1 MENINFNMVDLVSIA
16 GGLGVIVGS
25 VVAIVK
31 WYKTHFSD
39 RFENIEERLETIET
53 MEKNYRIE
61 LKDSKDERLI
71 LLEAVLACLKG
82 LQEQGI
88 DGPVTKG
95 IEKVEKYMMEKTH
108 K

>member
-1 MENINFNMVDLVSIA
+1 MENININGAEFVSIV

-25 VVAIVK
+25 IVAIIK
-31 WYKTHFSD
+31 WYKIHFSD
-39 RFENIEERLETIET
+39 RFENIEERLDTIED
-53 MEKNYRIE
+53 MEKQYRKE
-61 LKDSKDERLI
+61 LQDSKDERLI

>member
-1 MENINFNMVDLVSIA
+1 MENINFNMGEFVSIV
-16 GGLGVIVGS
+16 GGLGVLIGAVVG
-25 VVAIVK
+25 IVK

-39 RFENIEERLETIET
+39 RFENIEERLENIET

>member
-39 RFENIEERLETIET
+39 RFENIEERLENIET

-61 LKDSKDERLI
+61 LKDSKAERLI